1 MIKWGHEYVARAA
14 VRRNWKSLPPQFE
27 ADAAAFCVR
36 QIKPHFDKKS
46 PRERINAAKATTF
59 EELQAALQEG

>member
-1 MIKWGHEYVARAA
+1 MIQWGRDYVARAA
-14 VRRNWKSLPPQFE
+14 SKRDWKSLPPQFE
-27 ADAAAFCVR
+27 AEAVAFCVR

-46 PRERINAAKATTF
+46 PRERINATKATTF